1 MEERIVSPLDQ
12 DEDLFENNLRP
23 RRLEDYLGQVK
34 VKENIDIFIQAT
46 KKRRKSAQTQHH
58 DGHETTTLCERRPLR

>member
-34 VKENIDIFIQAT
+34 VKENIDIY
-46 KKRRKSAQTQHH
+46 S
-58 DGHETTTLCERRPLR
+58 